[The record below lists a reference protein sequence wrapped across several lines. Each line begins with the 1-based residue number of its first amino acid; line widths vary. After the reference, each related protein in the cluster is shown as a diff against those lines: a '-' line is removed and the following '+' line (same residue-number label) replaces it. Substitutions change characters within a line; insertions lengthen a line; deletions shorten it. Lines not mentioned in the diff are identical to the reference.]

1 MALFSI
7 STNQPTR
14 FRQYGSIWFRVKKQ
28 VKDLVHIWI
37 ILKDFRKNSSS
48 SVTLDSLTSRL
59 KAQGQ
64 GQGLRCTLHQQEEN
78 AIKNEKTGVQN
89 LIRIGDWSMLSNKSS
104 SVFQVSSN
112 FVAQRLHMAF
122 KNSNEDSWGKNY
134 IKRFHTCGQAFS
146 TLQPHQLYPMQPM
159 ALKIQK

>member
-7 STNQPTR
+7 STNQTTR

-48 SVTLDSLTSRL
+48 SVTLNSLTSRL

-64 GQGLRCTLHQQEEN
+64 GQGLRCTLHQEEN

-89 LIRIGDWSMLSNKSS
+89 LMLQTIAVLCSKSLPILWPRDYTWHLKTQMKTHGEKITLKGSTPVVKLSVHS
-104 SVFQVSSN
+104 SPISYTQCS
-112 FVAQRLHMAF
+112 R
-122 KNSNEDSWGKNY
+122 W
-134 IKRFHTCGQAFS
+134 
-146 TLQPHQLYPMQPM
+146 P
-159 ALKIQK
+159 